1 MALPDN
7 YYLTTVKNR
16 RLYPVLSGA
25 EEADV
30 CIVGAGLAGINTALS
45 LTERGKRVVIVE
57 QNHVGY
63 GASGRL
69 AGFVAKGYG
78 ASESEL
84 KKKIGLEKARPLVE
98 LTKNARKTIR
108 DRAQKFNLAEG
119 TIVDGVLTVALK
131 DDARGLRDY
140 IRQQNDDFDLGFEFW
155 PREQV
160 RTHCKTEK
168 YYDGIYSPRDF
179 QMNPVQYLHGLADV
193 ISDRGGKIF
202 ENSRVQRIERDGK
215 GWKVFAG
222 EGGSV
227 AAKDIVMCCA
237 CYSHGLDSRLENSVI
252 PVQTYIMVTEPLD
265 DAVYASSI
273 NTRHAIYDTRFCSD
287 YYRRLPDNRLL
298 WGGRV
303 GLFAHPDNIAE
314 AMMKDML
321 GLYPQLEGKVTPAFA
336 WAGLLAYPTHKMP
349 QIGKFEEGYW
359 YNTGYGGHGLCPT
372 TVGGEVVAAAIA
384 EGDRTYEMFAP
395 FGVHFNGGRI
405 GRFAAQGVYLWWRL
419 RDVAGI

>member
-1 MALPDN
+1 MSLPDN
-7 YYLTTVKNR
+7 YYLTTIKNR
-16 RLYPVLSGA
+16 RTYAPLSGA
-25 EEADV
+25 HDVDV

-45 LTERGKRVVIVE
+45 LTERGKKVAIVE

-69 AGFVAKGYG
+69 AGFVAKGYAAG
-78 ASESEL
+78 ESEL
-84 KKKIGLEKARPLVE
+84 KAKLGLEKARDLVQ

-108 DRAQKFNLAEG
+108 DRANKHGLAQG

-131 DDARGLRDY
+131 DNPQALRDY
-140 IRQQNDDFDLGFEFW
+140 IDKQNDDFDLGFEFW
-155 PREQV
+155 PTDKV

-168 YYDGIYSPRDF
+168 YFDGIYSPRDF

-193 ISDRGGKIF
+193 INDAGGQIF
-202 ENSRVQRIERDGK
+202 ENSRVTKIERDGK
-215 GWKVFAG
+215 GWAVHAA
-222 EGGSV
+222 EGV
-227 AAKDIVMCCA
+227 VKAKDIVMCCA
-237 CYSHGLDSRLENSVI
+237 CYSDGLDRRLENSVI

-265 DAVYASSI
+265 EATYESAI

-287 YYRRLPDNRLL
+287 YYRRLPDDRLL

-303 GLFAHPDNIAE
+303 GLFAHPENIAD

-359 YNTGYGGHGLCPT
+359 FNTGYGGHGLCPT
-372 TVGGEVVAAAIA
+372 TVGGEVMAAAIA
-384 EGDRTYEMFAP
+384 DGDKSYEQFSP
-395 FGVHFNGGRI
+395 FGVNYNGGKI

-419 RDVAGI
+419 RDYAGI